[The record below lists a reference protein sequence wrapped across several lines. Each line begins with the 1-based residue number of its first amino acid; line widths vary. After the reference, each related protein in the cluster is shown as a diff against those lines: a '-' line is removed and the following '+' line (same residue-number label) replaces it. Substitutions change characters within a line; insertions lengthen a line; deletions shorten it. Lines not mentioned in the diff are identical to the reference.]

1 MTMSSLWT
9 AGARPLGSGAVT
21 LWNAPSPRGCAARCI
36 LCQVFSFQRWFAPQQ
51 FLAFKNLL
59 TQQFMLEGE
68 KEKPQLLFFLIC
80 IFFLISVLLLSLT
93 IYFAMTSDHLE
104 ADELEQNHRIVR
116 NKLVVDVG
124 LFQNRE

>member
-1 MTMSSLWT
+1 
-9 AGARPLGSGAVT
+9 
-21 LWNAPSPRGCAARCI
+21 
-36 LCQVFSFQRWFAPQQ
+36 
-51 FLAFKNLL
+51 
-59 TQQFMLEGE
+59 MLEGE

-104 ADELEQNHRIVR
+104 ADEREQNHRLVR